1 MRFVLRILTPSAA
14 RSAED
19 HIVAAEELPRCESR
33 LCNRLD
39 AFVVDRQA
47 GSDASGNEV
56 PLSFLKGSHMAGKD
70 LIRYD
75 LLVQDA
81 LKGVVRRV
89 LIDAG
94 KDGLPGEH
102 HFYIS
107 FRTDFP
113 GVRLSN
119 RLREKYP
126 QEMTIVLQHQF
137 WDLGVTEHAFEI
149 GLSFSGVP
157 ERLLIPFDALT
168 GFFDPSVQFGLKF
181 ESQDEDE
188 DEIVETAP
196 PVPVRTTDSAPVEL
210 KKPSTPPAEKKSDP
224 QKIPASASPKAA
236 PAKAATEQAPGSPE
250 PGAAGSAEVVSLD
263 AFRKK
268 N

>member
-1 MRFVLRILTPSAA
+1 MS
-14 RSAED
+14 
-19 HIVAAEELPRCESR
+19 
-33 LCNRLD
+33 N
-39 AFVVDRQA
+39 
-47 GSDASGNEV
+47 
-56 PLSFLKGSHMAGKD
+56 KD

-113 GVRLSN
+113 GVRISN

-126 QEMTIVLQHQF
+126 QEMTIVMQHQF
-137 WDLGVTEHAFEI
+137 WDLIITDHTFEV

-181 ESQDEDE
+181 DSQEGDEE
-188 DEIVETAP
+188 EEGTTQAP
-196 PVPVRTTDSAPVEL
+196 VLPDARNGSDPVALKTPRKAAGADKKADPKKPPRTTPEPAAASDDDQSAKE
-210 KKPSTPPAEKKSDP
+210 PPAGEAD
-224 QKIPASASPKAA
+224 
-236 PAKAATEQAPGSPE
+236 
-250 PGAAGSAEVVSLD
+250 AAGSAQVVSLD

>member
-1 MRFVLRILTPSAA
+1 
-14 RSAED
+14 
-19 HIVAAEELPRCESR
+19 
-33 LCNRLD
+33 
-39 AFVVDRQA
+39 
-47 GSDASGNEV
+47 
-56 PLSFLKGSHMAGKD
+56 MAGKD

-81 LKGVVRRV
+81 LKGVVRKV

-102 HFYIS
+102 HFYVS
-107 FRTDFP
+107 FRTDYP
-113 GVRLSN
+113 GARLSN

-137 WDLGVTEHAFEI
+137 WDLNVTDHAFEI

-157 ERLLIPFDALT
+157 ERLLIPFDSLT

-181 ESQDEDE
+181 NTEDEDQDEDE
-188 DEIVETAP
+188 VETEEPTPAAP
-196 PVPVRTTDSAPVEL
+196 ARSGDSQPVEL
-210 KKPSTPPAEKKSDP
+210 KRPKAGPAPAEKKPDE
-224 QKIPASASPKAA
+224 KKPAKVEQQPDASEADEGEEPKA
-236 PAKAATEQAPGSPE
+236 GGDG
-250 PGAAGSAEVVSLD
+250 GAQVVSLD

-268 N
+268 S

>member
-1 MRFVLRILTPSAA
+1 
-14 RSAED
+14 
-19 HIVAAEELPRCESR
+19 
-33 LCNRLD
+33 
-39 AFVVDRQA
+39 
-47 GSDASGNEV
+47 
-56 PLSFLKGSHMAGKD
+56 MAKD

-75 LLVQDA
+75 LLVQEA
-81 LKGVVRRV
+81 LKGVVRKV

-94 KDGLPGEH
+94 KEGLSGEH

-107 FRTDFP
+107 FRTDYP

-137 WDLGVTEHAFEI
+137 WDLGVTEHTFEV

-181 ESQDEDE
+181 EIEGEDE
-188 DEIVETAP
+188 QPEAEEAP
-196 PVPVRTTDSAPVEL
+196 PPRPAPARGAGSEPVEL
-210 KKPSTPPAEKKSDP
+210 QPKKSTPIPAAKGPAS
-224 QKIPASASPKAA
+224 KIPGKPAA
-236 PAKAATEQAPGSPE
+236 DSEKDDKTEKPARGKDETVEPAPG
-250 PGAAGSAEVVSLD
+250 AEVDSLD
-263 AFRKK
+263 SFRKK

>member
-1 MRFVLRILTPSAA
+1 
-14 RSAED
+14 
-19 HIVAAEELPRCESR
+19 
-33 LCNRLD
+33 
-39 AFVVDRQA
+39 
-47 GSDASGNEV
+47 
-56 PLSFLKGSHMAGKD
+56 MANKD

-107 FRTDFP
+107 FQTDFP
-113 GVRLSN
+113 GVRISN

-126 QEMTIVLQHQF
+126 QEMTIVMQHQF
-137 WDLGVTEHAFEI
+137 WDLAITEQTFEV

-181 ESQDEDE
+181 DSQDGDDDDQDLPSQQPDE
-188 DEIVETAP
+188 HEGAEPVALKPPRKVQGADKKAESRRLRRLFRHRRPQVSSIGPTIKRRQPRQMRTAP
-196 PVPVRTTDSAPVEL
+196 PRWSAWTHSVRRTDGLSAVPPGVDIC
-210 KKPSTPPAEKKSDP
+210 PSPLMIIDDPA
-224 QKIPASASPKAA
+224 
-236 PAKAATEQAPGSPE
+236 
-250 PGAAGSAEVVSLD
+250 
-263 AFRKK
+263 
-268 N
+268 